1 MDSKNNNENQLSP
14 IEKRFQFPSLL
25 FPRIR
30 AMITAIYLHI
40 FGDAE
45 GEQILIFINKNIEKK
60 KKKQRSRLPI
70 YSFLPIL
77 FLLFLFGIL
86 TACSDQK
93 YSSVRGQK
101 EDLDHT
107 KLHIT
112 ATIFPAYDFARAAG
126 GEWVDVSLL
135 LPPGAESHSY
145 EPTPADILSVQNS
158 DLFLYLGGESD
169 TWVET
174 ILESV
179 HPQGAV
185 LRMIDCVD
193 LLDEIE
199 LEGMESH
206 ESHDFGEVKELDEH
220 VWTSP
225 QNAAQITRMIASK
238 LAELDPEH
246 QADYR
251 SSGENYA
258 QELESLDAKFQEF
271 FDANPAN
278 RTLLFGD
285 RFPLRY
291 FAAAYHLNC
300 YAAFPGCSTQTEPSA
315 ATIAFLIEKAKS
327 EQVPAVWYIEFSN
340 HLVADAIAEAAGC
353 QSVLF
358 HTCHNISMQELENGE
373 TYLSLMEQNLQR
385 LNAISDN

>member
-1 MDSKNNNENQLSP
+1 MS
-14 IEKRFQFPSLL
+14 
-25 FPRIR
+25 
-30 AMITAIYLHI
+30 M
-40 FGDAE
+40 
-45 GEQILIFINKNIEKK
+45 NKDIEKK
-60 KKKQRSRLPI
+60 KKKKWSWSTVYWLF
-70 YSFLPIL
+70 STL
-77 FLLFLFGIL
+77 FLLFLFSIL

-93 YSSVRGQK
+93 
-101 EDLDHT
+101 ENLDHT

-145 EPTPADILSVQNS
+145 EPTPADILSVQDA

-179 HPQGAV
+179 QPKGAV

-206 ESHDFGEVKELDEH
+206 ESHEFHDSHHPGEVTEQDEH

-225 QNAAQITRMIASK
+225 QNAAQITRIIASK
-238 LAELDPEH
+238 LAKLDSKH
-246 QADYR
+246 QEDYIL
-251 SSGENYA
+251 SGENYA
-258 QELESLDAKFQEF
+258 QKLDNLDAKFQEF
-271 FDANPAN
+271 FDANSAN

-291 FAAAYHLNC
+291 FAAAYDLNC

-340 HLVADAIAEAAGC
+340 HLVADAIAEAVGC

-373 TYLSLMEQNLQR
+373 TYVSLMEQNLQR
-385 LNAISDN
+385 LKAIKSD